1 MKVQEL
7 NQVISHIM
15 EVHPDVRSAHIHS
28 LKESSILIMIGKE
41 GHLIYPEHY
50 RDWTEMDDA
59 IEVLAG
65 GDQRDA

>member
-41 GHLIYPEHY
+41 GHLIYPAHY
-50 RDWTEMDDA
+50 SDWTAMDDA
-59 IEVLAG
+59 IELLAG
-65 GDQRDA
+65 GDNRDA

>member
-28 LKESSILIMIGKE
+28 LKESSILIMVGKE

-50 RDWTEMDDA
+50 SNWTEMDDV
-59 IEVLAG
+59 IESLTD
-65 GDQRDA
+65 GDGCDS

>member
-28 LKESSILIMIGKE
+28 LKESSILS
-41 GHLIYPEHY
+41 
-50 RDWTEMDDA
+50 
-59 IEVLAG
+59 
-65 GDQRDA
+65 